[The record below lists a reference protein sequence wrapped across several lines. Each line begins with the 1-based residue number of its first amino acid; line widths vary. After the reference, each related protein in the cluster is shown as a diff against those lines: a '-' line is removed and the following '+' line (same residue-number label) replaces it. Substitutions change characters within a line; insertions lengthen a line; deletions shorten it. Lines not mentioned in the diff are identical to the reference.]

1 MIYSK
6 NWTMKSKYY
15 SNIPSIIYNN
25 TDTKKENMS
34 ELKKDKK
41 ENNIK
46 VNQQQK
52 ENDAKDIQQ
61 EKEKD
66 AEDNEILIKILGGS
80 KIKIKEN
87 NSYSRK
93 QK

>member
-15 SNIPSIIYNN
+15 SNIESIVYNN

-34 ELKKDKK
+34 ELKKDEK

-52 ENDAKDIQQ
+52 ENDDKDIQQ

-66 AEDNEILIKILGGS
+66 AEDNRLKVLS
-80 KIKIKEN
+80 KIK
-87 NSYSRK
+87 RF
-93 QK
+93 

>member
-15 SNIPSIIYNN
+15 SNIPSIVYNN

-34 ELKKDKK
+34 ELKEDKT
-41 ENNIK
+41 ENDIK

-66 AEDNEILIKILGGS
+66 AEDNQLKVLS
-80 KIKIKEN
+80 KIK
-87 NSYSRK
+87 RF
-93 QK
+93 

>member
-15 SNIPSIIYNN
+15 SNIESIVKNN
-25 TDTKKENMS
+25 SDTKKENMS
-34 ELKKDKK
+34 ELKEDKT

-66 AEDNEILIKILGGS
+66 AEDNQLKVLS
-80 KIKIKEN
+80 KIK
-87 NSYSRK
+87 RF
-93 QK
+93 